1 MIEGDVRK
9 TFTTDAALHIVNK
22 ASVDDLRQK
31 VLNEY
36 SEGLSDFYVDA
47 EQFRS
52 NIVIDSGVAFSE
64 DLYSEMRI
72 GCFLLR
78 NAGPTARCN
87 AIRTNW
93 NE

>member
-1 MIEGDVRK
+1 MTEGDTRK
-9 TFTTDAALHIVNK
+9 TFTTDAALHIVNL
-22 ASVDDLRQK
+22 ASVDELRKK
-31 VLNEY
+31 VLEQY
-36 SEGLSDFYVDA
+36 SEGLPDFYVNA

-52 NIVIDSGVAFSE
+52 NIVIDSGKAFSE
-64 DLYSEMRI
+64 DLYAEMRI
-72 GCFLLR
+72 GCCLMR